1 MHKAL
6 YSMLLNRDPYR
17 EMARTRIVPKEARR
31 QIVKYSTRKNVEQVG
46 GVEGIKLSVNRD
58 QN

>member
-1 MHKAL
+1 
-6 YSMLLNRDPYR
+6 
-17 EMARTRIVPKEARR
+17 MARTRIVPKEARR

-46 GVEGIKLSVNRD
+46 GVERIKLSVNRD